1 MFWGM
6 KLSRRLTSSRHSCSE
21 AMAKCA
27 TPLLVAWLLAPPSSS
42 CVTDS
47 PVTALMTSG
56 PVMYIC
62 PVPSTI
68 NTKSVRAGE

>member
-1 MFWGM
+1 
-6 KLSRRLTSSRHSCSE
+6 
-21 AMAKCA
+21 MAKCA
-27 TPLLVAWLLAPPSSS
+27 TPLLVAWLPAPPNSS

-62 PVPSTI
+62 PVPSTM